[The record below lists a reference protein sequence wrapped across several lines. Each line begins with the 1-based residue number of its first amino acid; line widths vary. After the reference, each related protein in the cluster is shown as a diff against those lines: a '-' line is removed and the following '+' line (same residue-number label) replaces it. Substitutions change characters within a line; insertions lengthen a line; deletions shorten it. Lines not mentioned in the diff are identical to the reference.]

1 METFL
6 KRYAP
11 GVLLRV
17 HVQLEPRQGVTNYD
31 ANEIDQEDLN
41 RFHWSSSSGAK
52 QKLKTGTLCEAAIV
66 VEKHRL
72 ITLVLPWVK
81 KLMELH

>member
-1 METFL
+1 MTTRT
-6 KRYAP
+6 KSIQR
-11 GVLLRV
+11 
-17 HVQLEPRQGVTNYD
+17 
-31 ANEIDQEDLN
+31 DLN

-72 ITLVLPWVK
+72 ITLVVPWLK
-81 KLMELH
+81 KLMDLH